1 MVSKYSN
8 VHAIYASHWNAKFS
22 EGQTTVQYNFSYPGS
37 MGQEEGGGVHNVEM
51 SITENMYIVYSHV
64 PTHFNTIN

>member
-8 VHAIYASHWNAKFS
+8 VHAIYASLGNGKFS
-22 EGQTTVQYNFSYPGS
+22 EGQTTVQYNFSYLGS
-37 MGQEEGGGVHNVEM
+37 MGQEGGGVHNIEM

-64 PTHFNTIN
+64 PT